1 MDITLSVVLR
11 QTKKGII
18 VIVPNFDITVFTQRM
33 NPREALS
40 ETLESIVKTLS
51 DKKNKVNYQ
60 PNMLSVPLQRGDIID
75 ALTIRTTGKKIA
87 NEKPDII
94 KIKTDLYSLRTK
106 IKSGIYN
113 RDIFRKHK

>member
-1 MDITLSVVLR
+1 MNLTLSVVLR
-11 QTKKGII
+11 QSRKGII
-18 VIVPNFDITVFTQRM
+18 VIVPNFDVAVFTQRK
-33 NPREALS
+33 NPGEALS

-51 DKKNKVNYQ
+51 DKKSRVSYQ
-60 PNMLSVPLQRGDIID
+60 PNTLSVPLQRGDTID
-75 ALTIRTTGKKIA
+75 ALTIRTTEKKIA

-94 KIKTDLYSLRTK
+94 TIKTDLYSLRTK